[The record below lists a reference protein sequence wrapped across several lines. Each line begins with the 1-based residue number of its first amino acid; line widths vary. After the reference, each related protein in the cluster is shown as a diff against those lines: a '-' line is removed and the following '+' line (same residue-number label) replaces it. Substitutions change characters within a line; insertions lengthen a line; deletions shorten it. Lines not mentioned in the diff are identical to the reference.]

1 MAAAGELVCGG
12 CGAGVA
18 ETAGTGAEAQS
29 RHRCAACG
37 EALSLAPMDR
47 EFPIDAI
54 RLRSPDL
61 WRYAEA
67 IPTFPAKHT
76 VSLGEQITP
85 LVPIRV
91 GVTEA
96 LAKCEF
102 ALPTGSYKDRGSAFL
117 ISYLRSLGVEE
128 AVEDSS
134 GNAGASMAAY
144 ATRAGIRL
152 KVFCPESAAAEKLAQ
167 IQLYGAELV
176 RVPGPRP
183 RATEAL
189 LEYVEERR
197 EAVYAS
203 HLWHPMFLEGV
214 RTMAYEITEQLA
226 WTAPDYVLCP
236 VGAGSILLGLYD
248 GFGDLLN
255 AGVISHLPRLIAV
268 QSQSAS
274 AVCRAMRAGADVIEP
289 MSGGPSTL
297 AEGIALPA
305 PVRDRQVLLALRES
319 GGTAV
324 AVSETE
330 IATGV
335 LAFGRAGFC
344 VEPTSAVVWSGLER
358 LRASGEIPAGKTV
371 VVVLSGHGL
380 KAATQIEQLIR
391 SRHSAPHS

>member
-1 MAAAGELVCGG
+1 MAAGELICSG
-12 CGAGVA
+12 CGAGI
-18 ETAGTGAEAQS
+18 AGTGGIDADAPVH
-29 RHRCAACG
+29 HRCADCGGAFAC
-37 EALSLAPMDR
+37 APMDR
-47 EFPIDAI
+47 AFPVDSIS
-54 RLRSPDL
+54 LRPPDL
-61 WRYAEA
+61 WRYSEA
-67 IPTFPAKHT
+67 IPTFPAPHA

-85 LVPIRV
+85 LVPVRV
-91 GVTEA
+91 GTTEV

-134 GNAGASMAAY
+134 GNAGASIAAY
-144 ATRAGIRL
+144 AARAGIRL
-152 KVFCPESAAAEKLAQ
+152 KVFCPESASAGKLAQ

-183 RATEAL
+183 RATDAL
-189 LEYVEERR
+189 LEYVQEQG
-197 EAVYAS
+197 AVYAS

-214 RTMAYEITEQLA
+214 RTMAYEIAEQLA

-236 VGAGSILLGLYD
+236 VGAGSILLGLHD
-248 GFGDLLN
+248 GFGDLLQ
-255 AGVISHLPRLIAV
+255 AGVIPRLPRLVAV
-268 QSQSAS
+268 QAESAS
-274 AVCRAMRAGADVIEP
+274 AVCRAMRAGADVVEP
-289 MSGGPSTL
+289 MSGGPPTL

-319 GGTAV
+319 GGAAV
-324 AVSETE
+324 AVTEAE

-335 LAFGRAGFC
+335 RAFGRAGFC

-358 LRASGEIPAGKTV
+358 LRLSGEIPAGKTV

-380 KAATQIEQLIR
+380 KAAAQIEQLTR
-391 SRHSAPHS
+391 PQG